1 MPKQKPKPLP
11 IRSLFDRIDTETPP
25 QSIPKFNP
33 GEMILRLTPDAQVPP
48 TLLTSL
54 SNPLLLRQPV
64 LKFLAELR
72 SYGLWRIEPLVQ
84 LGRQVWKMDEI
95 IPAGPVPPPAPP
107 GPGILVPPLFWGQ
120 ASRALYPMVRY
131 GDNASIRLDATR
143 FGDGWVKFG
152 GAPPRLPGLATAKQ
166 AEIRRRLILRF
177 DPSARDE
184 GLTRSIIEL
193 AALRL
198 MRE

>member
-48 TLLTSL
+48 TLLNSV

-84 LGRQVWKMDEI
+84 LGRQVWI
-95 IPAGPVPPPAPP
+95 IPDIPSGSVPPPGPP
-107 GPGILVPPLFWGQ
+107 GP
-120 ASRALYPMVRY
+120 AL
-131 GDNASIRLDATR
+131 LDR
-143 FGDGWVKFG
+143 KSNV
-152 GAPPRLPGLATAKQ
+152 
-166 AEIRRRLILRF
+166 
-177 DPSARDE
+177 
-184 GLTRSIIEL
+184 
-193 AALRL
+193 
-198 MRE
+198 